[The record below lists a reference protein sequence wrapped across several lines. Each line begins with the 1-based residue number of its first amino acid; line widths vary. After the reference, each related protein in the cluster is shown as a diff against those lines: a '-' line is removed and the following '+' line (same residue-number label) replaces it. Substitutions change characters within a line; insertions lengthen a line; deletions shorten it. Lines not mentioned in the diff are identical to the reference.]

1 MKRKI
6 TMSDILIESI
16 FDSIEEDKSILKD
29 DPRLSE
35 RSFKRDVKNTE
46 QAVDRILGRLKREQG
61 LIFNTRMETILS
73 KCEKFGYETIE
84 KIFNTVVPDINKQLI
99 IQFNRQLKS
108 DRDNKIEKDD
118 VVYLKIIDHIDEIEK
133 EIDGI
138 EVGSS

>member
-35 RSFKRDVKNTE
+35 RSFKRDVKNTK
-46 QAVDRILGRLKREQG
+46 QAVDRIIGRLKREQG
-61 LIFNTRMETILS
+61 LRFNTRIDTILS
-73 KCEKFGYETIE
+73 KFEKFGYETIE

-108 DRDNKIEKDD
+108 DRNNKIEKDD
-118 VVYLKIIDHIDEIEK
+118 VVYLMIIDHIDEIEK
-133 EIDGI
+133 EINGI

>member
-6 TMSDILIESI
+6 TLSDILIESI

-46 QAVDRILGRLKREQG
+46 QAVDRIIGRLKREQG
-61 LIFNTRMETILS
+61 LRFNTRMETILS
-73 KCEKFGYETIE
+73 KFEKFGYETIE
-84 KIFNTVVPDINKQLI
+84 KIFNTVVPDINRQLI

-108 DRDNKIEKDD
+108 DKDNKIEKDD

-133 EIDGI
+133 EINGI